1 MRPLDRRDFLAALGL
16 GAFVT
21 AGPALSAVGAQV
33 KLPPM
38 TVYKSA
44 SCGCCG
50 NWVDHA
56 RAAGFTVRTIDTND
70 LASVKR
76 EMGVPSDLESCHTV
90 VVGNYLVEGHV
101 PAKEVKRMLST
112 KPAIRGIA
120 VPGMPIGSP
129 AWRRCRKATTSPTST
144 SGGCAPIRCCGGS
157 TGPDRLCS
165 SSGST
170 AARTST
176 GRASSISATECAT
189 CAGSRRPIPFS

>member
-1 MRPLDRRDFLAALGL
+1 MDRRDFLASALGAAAVAL
-16 GAFVT
+16 VHRNLPAQAATQSRTTAQGAL
-21 AGPALSAVGAQV
+21 PA
-33 KLPPM
+33 M
-38 TVYKSA
+38 TVYKSPT
-44 SCGCCG
+44 CGCCG

-76 EMGVPSDLESCHTV
+76 DMGVPSDLESCHTV

-129 AWRRCRKATTSPTST
+129 GMEQGSPKDYQRYNVV
-144 SGGCAPIRCCGGS
+144 AF
-157 TGPDRLCS
+157 
-165 SSGST
+165 T
-170 AARTST
+170 AKGARSVF
-176 GRASSISATECAT
+176 AKY
-189 CAGSRRPIPFS
+189 